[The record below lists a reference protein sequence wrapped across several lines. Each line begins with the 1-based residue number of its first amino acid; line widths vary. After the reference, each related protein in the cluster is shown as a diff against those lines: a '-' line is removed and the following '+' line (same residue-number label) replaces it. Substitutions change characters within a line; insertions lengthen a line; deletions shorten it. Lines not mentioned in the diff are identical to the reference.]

1 MSPEYIN
8 NIVAE
13 ELMNIM
19 NSIEVTLS
27 YTATNSKL
35 TVICHRGRGATGSR
49 GSVDP
54 HFFRCGVHI
63 WMWTPHFL

>member
-13 ELMNIM
+13 ELMKVM

-27 YTATNSKL
+27 YTATNSRL
-35 TVICHRGRGATGSR
+35 TVICHLK
-49 GSVDP
+49 
-54 HFFRCGVHI
+54 H
-63 WMWTPHFL
+63 